1 MPHLI
6 IEYSNNVPNFDAETL
21 LRECNQTL
29 NDSGQFEEIDIKS
42 RAFPV
47 DTFAVGVEPAGRAFI
62 ALRLALLSGRSPEIK
77 RDLSRRLMDSVTRN
91 IRQTHGIEVQITV
104 ELQDME
110 RDSFLKTFI
119 KN

>member
-6 IEYSNNVPNFDAETL
+6 IEYSRNTPEFDAHAL
-21 LRECNQTL
+21 LLECNQAL
-29 NDSGQFEEIDIKS
+29 FASGQFTEIDIKS
-42 RAFPV
+42 RALRH
-47 DTFAVGVEPAGRAFI
+47 DAFAIGVGAASRAFI
-62 ALRLALLSGRSPEIK
+62 ALRLALLSGRSSEIK